1 MANRNSKILIIVGSM
16 MLLGIV
22 FAQFAFAYPANIN
35 APDINGQGSNQP
47 ERLVVAAN
55 GTVYVSEPAND
66 RIRILSSTG
75 TSIGEIAIHQPV
87 ALGVLPN
94 GDLLVGHDTQVDR
107 LNANGVFISS
117 LGNGVGEFEKPNDM
131 VVASNG
137 SIYVT
142 DSKAHQV
149 KIYGNNGSRIGA
161 FGGAGSGNGQ
171 FMFPA
176 GICMNVSET
185 EVYVVDQGNARVQM
199 FNRNGSYLRQ
209 SGRFTY
215 QNANNEWVFN
225 GTFTRPQGIA
235 VDQLNR
241 IYISDLYQ
249 SDLQMLDAQGEYLG
263 RIVSD
268 DAQHNLFVLPMDIAM
283 VGNRLYAISSL
294 TSQIYSFTVNDI
306 VLSVSNSDPVAKE
319 FKLNGN
325 YPNPFNASTR
335 IRFTLSQNQNV
346 KLTIWNAM
354 GQQVATLV
362 EGNLS
367 AGQHEYTWN
376 SEKSSTGAAAS
387 GVYFCKLTATGNGT
401 ATELTKKMLLVK

>member
-1 MANRNSKILIIVGSM
+1 MTDSL
-16 MLLGIV
+16 
-22 FAQFAFAYPANIN
+22 
-35 APDINGQGSNQP
+35 
-47 ERLVVAAN
+47 
-55 GTVYVSEPAND
+55 
-66 RIRILSSTG
+66 
-75 TSIGEIAIHQPV
+75 H
-87 ALGVLPN
+87 LPN
-94 GDLLVGHDTQVDR
+94 V
-107 LNANGVFISS
+107 SYK
-117 LGNGVGEFEKPNDM
+117 EFATPN
-131 VVASNG
+131 SP
-137 SIYVT
+137 I
-142 DSKAHQV
+142 
-149 KIYGNNGSRIGA
+149 
-161 FGGAGSGNGQ
+161 
-171 FMFPA
+171 
-176 GICMNVSET
+176 
-185 EVYVVDQGNARVQM
+185 DQGNARVQM